1 MNPRPRLRRMI
12 SELDLASLRALAERI
27 SGAQFAALF
36 RPRPR
41 DRDTP
46 PHLGPYTTPYLE
58 GEPGSDEARAVR
70 AELLALKRELEEEL
84 TELERR
90 AGSLF
95 SSRRAELCTL
105 TAQFLLAVAPPDL
118 SRTALRAY
126 GLGLIWMFAVDDGVD
141 RVTARINDL
150 DLPGCRTWYP
160 LVVQRLVERYIA
172 SLGAGLRGEA
182 CPALPADWRE
192 ATLVGTELPLG
203 RLERG
208 LHTALGWYMGEG
220 MRKLYALGG
229 LLHRC
234 GLLLRELCAR
244 PYRSDPAALPDEV
257 SRELVRIAAP
267 FVGILSESLLK
278 KVDEVSAA
286 PTSAEAYYV
295 RHARTSG
302 TRMTFELGILITG
315 LERRLPLE
323 ARSVLQIEGAME
335 HAYRCV
341 LLANESCFVRDI
353 GKAEESL
360 VAVLIAEALREA
372 GPAPFLGTQRAH
384 GEVLRRYGHTPAAFA
399 VIKHLY
405 ADLRSH
411 LFALLDACEALLGAA
426 PSEAA
431 AVAHCIAETLL
442 WWAVGYHLLN
452 PTCSRY
458 GDSFA
463 AVEAVLR
470 DDYARFRRLVRR

>member
-1 MNPRPRLRRMI
+1 MNPRLLLRRMI
-12 SELDLASLRALAERI
+12 SELDLVSLRALADRI
-27 SGAQFAALF
+27 TGAPFAALF

-41 DRDTP
+41 EHGDP

-58 GEPGSDEARAVR
+58 GEPGSDESREVR
-70 AELLALKRELEEEL
+70 AELLALKRELEQEL
-84 TELERR
+84 TEFERR
-90 AGSLF
+90 AGPLF

-105 TAQFLLAVAPPDL
+105 TAQFLLAVAPKDL
-118 SRTALRAY
+118 GRTALRTY

-141 RVTARINDL
+141 HVTARINDL

-172 SLGAGLRGEA
+172 SLGAGLRGAA
-182 CPALPADWRE
+182 CPAAPADWRE
-192 ATLVGTELPLG
+192 AVLVGAELPLG
-203 RLERG
+203 RLERA
-208 LHTALGWYMGEG
+208 LHTALGWYMGNG

-234 GLLLRELCAR
+234 GLLLRELFAR
-244 PYRSDPAALPDEV
+244 PYSTAPESLPDEA
-257 SRELVRIAAP
+257 SQALVRSAAP
-267 FVGILSESLLK
+267 FVHILSESLLK
-278 KVDEVSAA
+278 KVDEVTAA

-315 LERRLPLE
+315 LDRRLPLE
-323 ARSVLQIEGAME
+323 ARAALQVEGAME

-360 VAVLIAEALREA
+360 VAVLIAESLREV

-384 GEVLRRYGHTPAAFA
+384 GQVLRRYGHTPAAFA
-399 VIKHLY
+399 VIKRVH
-405 ADLRSH
+405 ADLRKH
-411 LFALLDACEALLGAA
+411 LLALIDACEALLGTA
-426 PSEAA
+426 PSDAA
-431 AVAHCIAETLL
+431 AAARCIAETLL
-442 WWAVGYHLLN
+442 LWAIGYHLLN

-470 DDYARFRRLVRR
+470 EDYARFRRLVRR